1 MSPRW
6 IARAVR
12 PAVRCALGSVILAA
26 GTARADT
33 VVLRKGAPVEGAVV
47 SVDAE
52 HVVVDTASG
61 RVRLPRSNV
70 ASIEFEAPGLPLKVE
85 LRNVRSDD
93 AVDVFVNG
101 EAVLQEARESGSWID
116 LTPKLKD
123 GNNALRLRIRNDR
136 GTWAYRLALR
146 INGEIVPLACGT
158 PFRPDDPCR
167 CCGKEG
173 RELGVLDDLPTVW
186 LFVDRGLGKA
196 EVLP

>member
-1 MSPRW
+1 MV
-6 IARAVR
+6 A
-12 PAVRCALGSVILAA
+12 
-26 GTARADT
+26 
-33 VVLRKGAPVEGAVV
+33 
-47 SVDAE
+47 VDAE
-52 HVVVDTASG
+52 HVVVDAAGG

-70 ASIEFEAPGLPLKVE
+70 ASIEFAARDLPLKVE
-85 LRNVRSDD
+85 LRNLRSDD

-101 EAVLQEARESGSWID
+101 EVVLQEAREGGSWVD
-116 LTPKLKD
+116 LTPRLKD

-146 INGEIVPLACGT
+146 INGEIVPIACGT